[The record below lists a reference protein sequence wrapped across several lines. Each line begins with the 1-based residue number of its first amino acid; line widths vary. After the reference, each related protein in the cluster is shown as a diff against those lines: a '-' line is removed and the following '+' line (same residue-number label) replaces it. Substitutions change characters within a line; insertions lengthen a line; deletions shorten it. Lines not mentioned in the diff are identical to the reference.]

1 MPFTVIMPDSGA
13 LVDGPQTGLPGSNT
27 GAQTDPEEQEAVYN
41 VMRATGNDWATEIP
55 NVCRGRWHG
64 IECVPDKDNVF
75 HVVSLSFG
83 SLSDDTAFPTCDPTR
98 SSISP
103 SITKLPH
110 LRTLFFYRCS
120 FPNITFPSLSILD
133 LNQNHLKGSL
143 PNSLL
148 SCNSLLKIDLSR
160 NRISGPIPNLEN
172 LENLVLLDLSYNILT
187 GPLPNTLQ
195 IQRSLQALILN
206 GNPSISTTIPKD
218 MFLGL
223 NNLIILGL
231 SNTDLKGPIPES
243 LGDLG
248 MLRVLHLDGN
258 QLNGTIPST
267 FAKLNSLSE
276 LRLDN
281 NKLVGPIPFKRE
293 RVWRMGR
300 KLRIHNNLGLCYD
313 EKSGIGDDLDSLA
326 SAGIGLCDVPKNVPP
341 SSVQHIS
348 TLDYGNMF
356 NSTTNSSA
364 SPHKKKAFVGIAV
377 KRFKSWSS
385 KPDMEFSVE
394 VEIVARGYCVEG
406 AQSVTSLQNT
416 LCWVGKASESCD
428 IYSFGILLL
437 ELASGKKPVEK
448 FNSTRKCD
456 ITEWALL
463 LAHERKLS
471 QLVDPKLNGKYVE
484 DELERVVLVGL
495 RCEDIQPEKRPTML
509 QVIKLLEGDEEKLAL
524 AGKG

>member
-1 MPFTVIMPDSGA
+1 MKFSTSQATILFHVSLLVSVHLVMPFTVIMPDSGA

-27 GAQTDPEEQEAVYN
+27 GAQTDPQEQEAVYDI
-41 VMRATGNDWATEIP
+41 MRATGNDWATEIP

-103 SITKLPH
+103 SVTKLPH
-110 LRTLFFYRCS
+110 LRTLFFYRCFTNNPQPIPSFLGQLGSSLQTLVLRENNHIGPIPPELGNLTYLTVLDLHKNNLNGSIPHSLGHIQDLKSLDLSCNKLSGS

-133 LNQNHLKGSL
+133 LNQNNLKGSL

-148 SCNSLLKIDLSR
+148 SSNSLLKIDLSR

-172 LENLVLLDLSYNILT
+172 LENLVLLDLSYNTLT

-195 IQRSLQALILN
+195 NQRSLQALILN

-243 LGDLG
+243 LGDLA

-313 EKSGIGDDLDSLA
+313 EKSGLGNDLDSLA

-348 TLDYGNMF
+348 TLDHGNMLS
-356 NSTTNSSA
+356 STTNTSA
-364 SPHKKKAFVGIAV
+364 SPHKKNAFVGVI
-377 KRFKSWSS
+377 
-385 KPDMEFSVE
+385 
-394 VEIVARGYCVEG
+394 
-406 AQSVTSLQNT
+406 T
-416 LCWVGKASESCD
+416 LFFIFVS
-428 IYSFGILLL
+428 YLL
-437 ELASGKKPVEK
+437 
-448 FNSTRKCD
+448 
-456 ITEWALL
+456 
-463 LAHERKLS
+463 
-471 QLVDPKLNGKYVE
+471 
-484 DELERVVLVGL
+484 
-495 RCEDIQPEKRPTML
+495 
-509 QVIKLLEGDEEKLAL
+509 
-524 AGKG
+524 

>member
-1 MPFTVIMPDSGA
+1 MKFSTPQAPILFHVLLLVNVHLVMPFTVIMPDSGA

-27 GAQTDPEEQEAVYN
+27 GAQTDPEEQEAVYDI
-41 VMRATGNDWATEIP
+41 MRATGNDWATEIP

-98 SSISP
+98 STISP

-110 LRTLFFYRCS
+110 LRTLFFYRCFTNKPQPIPSFLGQLGSSLQTLVLRENNHIGPIPPELGNLTYLTVLDLHKNNLNGSIPHSLGHIQDLRSLDLSCNKLSGS

-148 SCNSLLKIDLSR
+148 SSNSLLKIDLSR

-172 LENLVLLDLSYNILT
+172 LENLVLLDLSYNTLT

-195 IQRSLQALILN
+195 NQRSLQALILN

-243 LGDLG
+243 LGELA

-281 NKLVGPIPFKRE
+281 NKLIGPIPFKRE

-313 EKSGIGDDLDSLA
+313 EKSGLGDDLDSLA
-326 SAGIGLCDVPKNVPP
+326 SAGIGLCDVPKNVPA

-348 TLDYGNMF
+348 TLDYGNML

-364 SPHKKKAFVGIAV
+364 SPHKNNAFVGVITIFFV
-377 KRFKSWSS
+377 F
-385 KPDMEFSVE
+385 V
-394 VEIVARGYCVEG
+394 
-406 AQSVTSLQNT
+406 
-416 LCWVGKASESCD
+416 SC
-428 IYSFGILLL
+428 LL
-437 ELASGKKPVEK
+437 
-448 FNSTRKCD
+448 
-456 ITEWALL
+456 
-463 LAHERKLS
+463 
-471 QLVDPKLNGKYVE
+471 
-484 DELERVVLVGL
+484 
-495 RCEDIQPEKRPTML
+495 
-509 QVIKLLEGDEEKLAL
+509 
-524 AGKG
+524 